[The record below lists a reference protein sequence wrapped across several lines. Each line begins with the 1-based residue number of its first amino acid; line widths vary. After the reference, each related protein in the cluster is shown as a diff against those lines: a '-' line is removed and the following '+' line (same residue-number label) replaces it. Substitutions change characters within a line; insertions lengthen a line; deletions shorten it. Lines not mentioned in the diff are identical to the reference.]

1 MMIPSLFPSR
11 NFANCG
17 MKMMTVMIMEWWWWL
32 YIMILLSI
40 AKNMKQNHPYLSQ
53 HINITWTVSGV
64 PTKPQQR
71 TQGAACPV
79 WKRLPWNSSQ
89 WMTSGNQPFVF
100 QWWAPSN
107 REGIKCPPK
116 LTKLISYFTRAVFY
130 TATRLSRC
138 AFPSRSRQR
147 AALRWPRGTRKS
159 PATRSPAALHP
170 EFRKAE
176 IHSW

>member
-1 MMIPSLFPSR
+1 
-11 NFANCG
+11 
-17 MKMMTVMIMEWWWWL
+17 MTVMIMEWWWWL
-32 YIMILLSI
+32 YIMILPSI

-116 LTKLISYFTRAVFY
+116 LTKLISCNETRKIFIIFY
-130 TATRLSRC
+130 ACSLCQRTAAKTTATRLSRC

-159 PATRSPAALHP
+159 PATRNPAALHP

-176 IHSW
+176 IHNW

>member
-1 MMIPSLFPSR
+1 
-11 NFANCG
+11 
-17 MKMMTVMIMEWWWWL
+17 MTVMIMEWWWWL
-32 YIMILLSI
+32 YIMILPSI

-107 REGIKCPPK
+107 REGIKCLPK
-116 LTKLISYFTRAVFY
+116 LTKLISCNETRKIFIIFY
-130 TATRLSRC
+130 ACSLCQPTAAKNHSNPAEPMRLSIQISAKSGIEVATRNKKITC
-138 AFPSRSRQR
+138 NPQPS
-147 AALRWPRGTRKS
+147 S
-159 PATRSPAALHP
+159 PAPWVP
-170 EFRKAE
+170 
-176 IHSW
+176 